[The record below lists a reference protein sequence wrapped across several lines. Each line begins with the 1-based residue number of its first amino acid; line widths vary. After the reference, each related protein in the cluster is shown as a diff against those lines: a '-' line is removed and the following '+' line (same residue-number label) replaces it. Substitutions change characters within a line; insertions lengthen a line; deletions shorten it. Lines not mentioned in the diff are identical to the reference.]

1 MTNVQNVVKSPRKLN
16 IKTNNI
22 VLGIVQKRTNN
33 MTLQDLVE
41 KLEMCRSNLE
51 GNENND
57 MVNDTMW
64 ELNDIISD
72 IEKGRLEV
80 C

>member
-1 MTNVQNVVKSPRKLN
+1 
-16 IKTNNI
+16 
-22 VLGIVQKRTNN
+22 